1 MAQRMRAKLRELKE
15 SLWRR
20 MHDSIAE
27 TGQWLRALVSGHLR
41 YFGVPRNYLA
51 LDRFRD
57 RVRRLWRRALM
68 RRSQKGYISEARMSQ
83 IASCWLPTPRIC
95 QPYPE
100 ARLAVMIQGKSPVR

>member
-1 MAQRMRAKLRELKE
+1 
-15 SLWRR
+15 
-20 MHDSIAE
+20 MHDGITA
-27 TGQWLRALVSGHLR
+27 TGQWLGAVVRGHFR
-41 YFGVPRNYLA
+41 YYGVPRNYPA

-68 RRSQKGYISEARMSQ
+68 RRSQKGYISEARMTR
-83 IASCWLPTPRIC
+83 IASCWLPRPCIC